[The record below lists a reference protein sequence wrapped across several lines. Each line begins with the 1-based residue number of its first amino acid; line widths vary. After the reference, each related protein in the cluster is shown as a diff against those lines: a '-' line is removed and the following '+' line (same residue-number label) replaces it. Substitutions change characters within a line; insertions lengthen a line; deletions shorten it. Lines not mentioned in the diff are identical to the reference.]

1 MKIPEH
7 PKEEKK
13 RIDRE
18 CLTDR
23 EEERP
28 EKRNVRNRRGSD
40 RILIHRGRNAIDR
53 KTPRRGKNVIRIG
66 QRESPEALFYFETE
80 VCLLKPYLILRQQ
93 VCYLKLDPLCGTL
106 RYRSMNLQGVRGL
119 GRRSRW
125 IWYQQINRARFPMKV
140 RKTGLVA
147 YAFLRDT
154 RKTNKRCRFQNISEK
169 RRRE

>member
-7 PKEEKK
+7 SREEKK
-13 RIDRE
+13 IIDRE

-28 EKRNVRNRRGSD
+28 QKKNVFNRLGSD
-40 RILIHRGRNAIDR
+40 RILIHGGRNAIDR

-66 QRESPEALFYFETE
+66 QRESSEAFFYFETE

-119 GRRSRW
+119 DRRPRW
-125 IWYQQINRARFPMKV
+125 IWYQQINRAWFPMEV
-140 RKTGLVA
+140 RKTGLAA
-147 YAFLRDT
+147 YTFLSDT
-154 RKTNKRCRFQNISEK
+154 RKTSKR
-169 RRRE
+169 